1 MLLCFFGFGDFFV
14 QAAMADVEATEATEA
29 AQAPDLVI
37 MEKIHKTQAA
47 NADAFFLI
55 AMGIVI
61 FFMQGGFAFLEAGS
75 VR

>member
-1 MLLCFFGFGDFFV
+1 MAATVSEQDVAAAAPTAAEEGSETPDL
-14 QAAMADVEATEATEA
+14 AAMT
-29 AQAPDLVI
+29 
-37 MEKIHKTQAA
+37 KIHTTMAA